1 MQAIQPI
8 LAPAVAPPLRLRL
21 ERVLAPVDAWF
32 DRLYGARHNPLH
44 QTGALAVG
52 LLLVML
58 ASGLYLLIFYKI
70 GAPHDSVAEIQAQAW
85 AGRWIRALHRYSA
98 DAAMGAVGLHM
109 LRMFAQGRTWGPR
122 ALAWITGLFLLGML
136 FVCGWTGLV
145 MIWDAQAV
153 LVATQGARL
162 LDLLPIF
169 SEPIGRVFQRSLG
182 VGRAFFFLNLFA
194 HIAIPLALA
203 LCLWVHTMRVARPV
217 FLPPR
222 RLWWGVVAVLAGFA
236 VLFPAP
242 LPPKIET
249 FELAGAYRL
258 DWFFAFW
265 VPYSLA
271 VPAWVHALTWASGA
285 AFLASIPWW
294 WRPRPEVR
302 REPSFVD
309 ERFCTGCTQCA
320 IDCPYEAI
328 AMVPRGIGTGSE
340 IVARVDPNLCVSC
353 GICAGSCAP
362 MEIGPPFRNGKG
374 QWKSAQRYW
383 NEDKP
388 PAGEVVVITCSNGV
402 NGHRALRALAG
413 VRTLG
418 ANCAGAVHTST
429 LEYLLRRGAAGVYV
443 LACAERNC
451 VFREGPRWLGDRLFH
466 DREAEL
472 QPRVD
477 KRRVRL
483 GSFGYGSA
491 RAAAKDVRAF
501 QQSLAASSH
510 PALDEGDAAP
520 EAECEPPA
528 RAAND
533 A

>member
-1 MQAIQPI
+1 MPNSEFKFT
-8 LAPAVAPPLRLRL
+8 PAAPPPLPQRL
-21 ERVLAPVDAWF
+21 ERLLAPVDAWF
-32 DRLYGARHNPLH
+32 ERLYGARHNPLH

-58 ASGLYLLIFYKI
+58 ASGLYLLIFYRI
-70 GAPHDSVAEIQAQAW
+70 GAPHDSVAEIQDQVW
-85 AGRWIRALHRYSA
+85 SGRWIRALHRYSA

-109 LRMFAQGRTWGPR
+109 VRMFLQGRTWGPR

-145 MIWDAQAV
+145 MIWDGQAV

-169 SEPIGRVFQRSLG
+169 SEPIGRVFERSEG

-194 HIAIPLALA
+194 HIAIPLAMA
-203 LCLWVHTMRVARPV
+203 LVLWMHTMRVTRPV
-217 FLPPR
+217 LLPPR
-222 RLWWGVVAVLAGFA
+222 RLWWGTVGVLLAFA
-236 VLFPAP
+236 VVFPVP
-242 LPPKIET
+242 LPPKVET

-265 VPYSLA
+265 IPFSLA
-271 VPAWVHALTWASGA
+271 VPTWLHASAWVAGA
-285 AFLASIPWW
+285 AILASVPWW

-309 ERFCTGCTQCA
+309 ERFCTGCTQCS

-328 AMVPRGIGTGSE
+328 AMVPRGIGTGSDV
-340 IVARVDPNLCVSC
+340 VARVDPDLCVSC

-362 MEIGPPFRNGKG
+362 MEIGPPLRNGKG
-374 QWKSAQRYW
+374 QWKAAQTYWKASA
-383 NEDKP
+383 P
-388 PAGEVVVITCSNGV
+388 PAGDVLVFSCSNGV
-402 NGHRALRALAG
+402 DGHPALRELPG
-413 VRTLG
+413 VR
-418 ANCAGAVHTST
+418 AVPVNCAGAVHTST
-429 LEYLLRRGAAGVYV
+429 LEYALRRGAAGVYV

-451 VFREGPRWLGDRLFH
+451 VFREGPRWLRERVFN

-477 KRRVRL
+477 KRRLRL
-483 GSFGYGSA
+483 GNFGYGNA
-491 RAAAKDVRAF
+491 RNAAEDVRAF
-501 QQSLAASSH
+501 QQSLVASSH
-510 PALDEGDAAP
+510 LAVDEGDAAP
-520 EAECEPPA
+520 EAECETPDL
-528 RAAND
+528 AAND